1 MNKKVASCFYCN
13 IWNRYK
19 RDKKIKLL
27 ILNCS
32 LPGLPLGCL
41 DLSPVLL
48 TLPWLYT
55 SKGDILCFL
64 TRLLG
69 YCPVPGVSGESPG
82 AAALW
87 SLSGEGV
94 ERQSCCSP
102 WGGDCRAWPSCACDL
117 CEWASCA
124 ASSTDPEAE
133 SSECTYFNT
142 NIFSLSSSHVVYSL
156 LGLQ

>member
-55 SKGDILCFL
+55 SKGDFLCFL

-69 YCPVPGVSGESPG
+69 DCPVPGVSGESPG

-102 WGGDCRAWPSCACDL
+102 WGGDCRAWPSRACDL
-117 CEWASCA
+117 CEHRVLLHLQTLKLNLQNAHI
-124 ASSTDPEAE
+124 STQTSFLCHLRMLFTP
-133 SSECTYFNT
+133 Y
-142 NIFSLSSSHVVYSL
+142 
-156 LGLQ
+156 